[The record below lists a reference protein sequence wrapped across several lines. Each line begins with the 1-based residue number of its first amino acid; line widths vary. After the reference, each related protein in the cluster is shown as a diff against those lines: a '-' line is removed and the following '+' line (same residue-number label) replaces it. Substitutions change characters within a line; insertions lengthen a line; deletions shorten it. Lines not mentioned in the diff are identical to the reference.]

1 MAEQVRLSRSF
12 SCRVKDDSE
21 GNEVTGGVKDEV
33 LNVAWESRTSPVLE
47 KRHSDWDVFFLCRK
61 GSPMNAWKNMV

>member
-33 LNVAWESRTSPVLE
+33 LNVAWESRTSPV
-47 KRHSDWDVFFLCRK
+47 K
-61 GSPMNAWKNMV
+61 

>member
-21 GNEVTGGVKDEV
+21 GNEVTVGAEGVACFIRLKPVCKLKRKQDSEESGAIV
-33 LNVAWESRTSPVLE
+33 GAEGVACFIRL
-47 KRHSDWDVFFLCRK
+47 
-61 GSPMNAWKNMV
+61 

>member
-21 GNEVTGGVKDEV
+21 ESGAIGGAEGVACFIRLKPVCKLKRKQDSEESGAIGGAEG
-33 LNVAWESRTSPVLE
+33 VAWESRTF
-47 KRHSDWDVFFLCRK
+47 RF
-61 GSPMNAWKNMV
+61 